1 MTFRRSAPAI
11 LAAAVVVV
19 VTLVSLASN
28 LISHRMAAQF
38 EGAQFSLMSE
48 ILRSQ
53 LRRAESRAISAAEMV
68 AAIPSV
74 RLAFAARD
82 REGLLALT
90 RPAFEIQKEKYGIS
104 QAQFHLAPAVSFL
117 RVHNPAKFGEDLSGY
132 RNLVVEVNRT
142 QAIRKGT
149 EVTTSGIGIF
159 GTLPV
164 VDAAGTPIGS
174 FEMAYDFGPQLDE
187 LKNEYGFELGFF
199 VEEKILRE
207 TATSLSAEIYNDQ
220 NRFGSHIG
228 FASTHPALIRDLVR
242 GGDLEIREEA
252 RHLRDSGGVSY
263 GLLLQPVYD
272 YAGRQFGVIAVAKS
286 FAATR
291 SADGQALVWQTL
303 VGVFAAVFLIGAI
316 VTVTRGLLLR
326 PLAALTALVAAAADD
341 PREAVIDLP
350 GTVCAEVED
359 LAQHGERLRRRV
371 VAARSSSGAG
381 ASSGADET

>member
-1 MTFRRSAPAI
+1 LI
-11 LAAAVVVV
+11 AAVVVV
-19 VTLVSLASN
+19 VALVTFASN

-38 EGAQFSLMSE
+38 EDAQFSLMGE

-53 LRRAESRAISAAEMV
+53 LRRAESRAISAAELV

-74 RLAFAARD
+74 RQAFAARD
-82 REGLLALT
+82 RDALLALT

-117 RVHNPAKFGEDLSGY
+117 RVHNPAKFGEDLAFY

-164 VDAAGTPIGS
+164 LDLAGSPVGS

-187 LKNEYGFELGFF
+187 LKNEYGFELGLF

-220 NRFGSHIG
+220 NRFGSHVS
-228 FASTHPALIRDLVR
+228 FASTHPVLIRELLR
-242 GGDLEIREEA
+242 SGDLEVREEV
-252 RHLRDSGGVSY
+252 RHLRTSAGVSY

-272 YAGRQFGVIAVAKS
+272 YAGRQFGVVAVAKS

-303 VGVFAAVFLIGAI
+303 VGVFAAVLLIGAI
-316 VTVTRGLLLR
+316 TTVVRGLLLR
-326 PLAALTALVAAAADD
+326 PLAVLSACVAGAANDPGATAIEVSGA
-341 PREAVIDLP
+341 
-350 GTVCAEVED
+350 VCAEVEE
-359 LAQHGERLRRRV
+359 LAERCERLRLQV
-371 VAARSSSGAG
+371 VQAP
-381 ASSGADET
+381 ASSQPSNGADRA

>member
-1 MTFRRSAPAI
+1 MTFRKSAPLI
-11 LAAAVVVV
+11 LITAVVVV
-19 VTLVSLASN
+19 VALVSFASN

-38 EGAQFSLMSE
+38 ESTQFSLMGE

-53 LRRAESRAISAAEMV
+53 LRRAEDRAISAAEMV

-74 RLAFAARD
+74 RQAFAARD

-117 RVHNPAKFGEDLSGY
+117 RVHNPPKFGEDLSGY

-164 VDAAGTPIGS
+164 LDAGGTPVGS

-187 LKNEYGFELGFF
+187 LKNEYGFELGLF

-207 TATSLSAEIYNDQ
+207 TATSLSPEIYNDQ
-220 NRFGSHIG
+220 NRFGSHIR
-228 FASTHPALIRDLVR
+228 FAATHPTLIGDLLLP
-242 GGDLEIREEA
+242 GDLEIREEA
-252 RHLRDSGGVSY
+252 RHLRTSGGVSY

-272 YAGRQFGVIAVAKS
+272 YAGGQFGVIAMVKS

-303 VGVFAAVFLIGAI
+303 LGVFAAVLLIGVI
-316 VTVTRGLLLR
+316 TTVLRGLLLR
-326 PLAALTALVAAAADD
+326 PLTALTGAVAAAADN
-341 PREAVIDLP
+341 PRGTGIELP
-350 GTVCAEVED
+350 DVVCSEVSE
-359 LAQHGERLRRRV
+359 LQEQCERLRQNV
-371 VAARSSSGAG
+371 VAGQPSQGAR
-381 ASSGADET
+381 EL